1 MIKLLDY
8 KKMNKKGQFEA
19 ARKTIFWLI
28 MGFIITM
35 IIIAYAILLA
45 GYRNKL
51 TYTPPDMKAE
61 FIALRFSNIPECFAY
76 SDPVN
81 GRVYPGVI
89 DINKFTK
96 EQMDKCYFTEE
107 NEGYKDYNFGLSLKN
122 QGKEVITNNY
132 FNKDDFTIIK
142 TVLVVTENGT
152 WMDDTLYVYVQE
164 KIGEPRAKG

>member
-1 MIKLLDY
+1 MSDEIFSP
-8 KKMNKKGQFEA
+8 M
-19 ARKTIFWLI
+19 RKTIYWMLA
-28 MGFIITM
+28 GVVITM
-35 IIIAYAILLA
+35 VILGFAIMI
-45 GYRNKL
+45 GNYRNQL
-51 TYTPPDMKAE
+51 THTPKEVVAE
-61 FIALRFSNIPECFAY
+61 MIALRFANIPECFAY

-96 EQMDKCYFTEE
+96 EQMNKCYFTEE
-107 NEGYKDYNFGLSLKN
+107 KEGYKDYNFGLSLKN

-142 TVLVVTENGT
+142 AVLVVTENGT
-152 WMDDTLYVYVQE
+152 WVDDTLYVYVQE

>member
-1 MIKLLDY
+1 MSDEIFSP
-8 KKMNKKGQFEA
+8 M
-19 ARKTIFWLI
+19 RKTIYWMLA
-28 MGFIITM
+28 GVVITM
-35 IIIAYAILLA
+35 VILGFAIMI
-45 GYRNKL
+45 GNYRNQL
-51 TYTPPDMKAE
+51 THTPKEVVAE
-61 FIALRFSNIPECFAY
+61 MIALRFANIPECFAY

>member
-1 MIKLLDY
+1 LIKLLDY

-76 SDPVN
+76 QEPLTE
-81 GRVYPGVI
+81 RVYAGSI
-89 DINKFTK
+89 DLTKFNKG
-96 EQMDKCYFTEE
+96 QMDECYFT
-107 NEGYKDYNFGLSLKN
+107 NKDEGHKDYNFGLTLVK
-122 QGKEVITNNY
+122 KDLFVATNNY
-132 FNKDDFTIIK
+132 LDQDVF
-142 TVLVVTENGT
+142 VLEKKVMVWDGT
-152 WMDDTLYVYVQE
+152 KFEADTLQIKVQVRL
-164 KIGEPRAKG
+164 GAPST